1 MRKSRATSHPEIIN
15 SQTALSDF
23 SENTTFTVETNSM
36 NPKILIIGAC
46 GQIGTEL
53 THRLRSIYGTENVIA
68 SDIRKLNTDVVNSGP
83 FEVVN
88 ALDFNQIEHLVE
100 IHHIT
105 DVYLMAALLSATA
118 EKNPAF
124 AWDLNM
130 NSLFHVLNLAKAKKI
145 KKIFWPSSIAVF
157 GPTTPKENTPQYT
170 IMEPSTV
177 YGISKQS
184 GERWC
189 EYYHH
194 IFGVDVR
201 SIRYPGLISWS
212 TAPGGG
218 TTDYAVDIYHKAL
231 SDGTYECFL
240 SSQTRMPMMYMD
252 DAIDATINIMK
263 ADAETIKIRSSYNL
277 AAMSFTPEEI
287 AAEIKK
293 HIPNFTITYKPDF
306 RQKIADSWPASID
319 DSEARKDWG
328 WKHQYNLESM
338 TKDMLEHLSNH

>member
-1 MRKSRATSHPEIIN
+1 MST
-15 SQTALSDF
+15 
-23 SENTTFTVETNSM
+23 
-36 NPKILIIGAC
+36 KILIIGAC

-53 THRLRSIYGTENVIA
+53 TKKLREIYGVQNVIA
-68 SDIRKLNTDVVNSGP
+68 SDIRKLNNDVVNSGP

-88 ALDFNQIEHLVE
+88 ALDFNQIEHIVE
-100 IHHIT
+100 VHQIEE
-105 DVYLMAALLSATA
+105 VYLMAALLSATA

-157 GPTTPKENTPQYT
+157 GPTTPRINTPQYT

-177 YGISKQS
+177 YGISKQT

-194 IFGVDVR
+194 IYGVDVR

-212 TAPGGG
+212 TEPGGG

-231 SDGTYECFL
+231 SDHTYECFL
-240 SSQTRMPMMYMD
+240 SENTALPMMYID
-252 DAIDATINIMK
+252 DAIRATIQIMQTPT
-263 ADAETIKIRSSYNL
+263 ENIKIRSSYNL
-277 AAMSFTPEEI
+277 GGVSFTPKEI
-287 AAEIKK
+287 AATIKN
-293 HIPNFTITYKPDF
+293 HIPDFTITYKPDF

-319 DSEARKDWG
+319 DSRARDDWN
-328 WKHQYNLESM
+328 WKHEFDLEM
-338 TKDMLEHLSNH
+338 ITVEMLENLKKH

>member
-1 MRKSRATSHPEIIN
+1 
-15 SQTALSDF
+15 
-23 SENTTFTVETNSM
+23 M

-46 GQIGTEL
+46 GQIETEL
-53 THRLRSIYGTENVIA
+53 TQKLRKIYGTENVIA
-68 SDIRKLNTDVVNSGP
+68 SDIRKLNVDVVNSGP
-83 FEVVN
+83 FEVIN

-100 IHHIT
+100 VHQIT

-130 NSLFHVLNLAKAKKI
+130 NSLFHVLNLAKAGKI

-189 EYYHH
+189 EYYHNL
-194 IFGVDVR
+194 FGVDVR

-212 TAPGGG
+212 SPPGGG

-231 SDGTYECFL
+231 ENQSYECFL
-240 SSQTRMPMMYMD
+240 SAETKMPMMYMD
-252 DAIDATINIMK
+252 DAIAATIQIMQ
-263 ADAETIKIRSSYNL
+263 APAEQIKIRSSYNL
-277 AAMSFTPEEI
+277 AAMSFTPTEI
-287 AAEIKK
+287 AAEIQK
-293 HIPNFTITYKPDF
+293 HIPDFTISYAPDF

-319 DSEARKDWG
+319 DSRAREDWG
-328 WKHQYNLESM
+328 WNHHFALDNM
-338 TKDMLEHLSNH
+338 TVDMLEHLK

>member
-1 MRKSRATSHPEIIN
+1 M
-15 SQTALSDF
+15 LLYF
-23 SENTTFTVETNSM
+23 ENVIFVGLKQQQRMST
-36 NPKILIIGAC
+36 KILIIGAC

-53 THRLRSIYGTENVIA
+53 TQRLRKIYGTDNVIA
-68 SDIRKLNTDVVNSGP
+68 SDIRKLNADVVNSGP

-100 IHHIT
+100 LHQI
-105 DVYLMAALLSATA
+105 DEVYLMAALLSATA

-130 NSLFHVLNLAKAKKI
+130 NSLFHVLNLAKAGKI

-157 GPTTPKENTPQYT
+157 GPTTPKEDTPQYT
-170 IMEPSTV
+170 VMEPSTV
-177 YGISKQS
+177 YGISKQA

-189 EYYHH
+189 EYYHN

-212 TAPGGG
+212 SPPGGG

-231 SDGTYECFL
+231 SDKKYECFL
-240 SSQTRMPMMYMD
+240 SSETRMPMMYMD
-252 DAIDATINIMK
+252 DAINATIQIMQ
-263 ADAETIKIRSSYNL
+263 APVEQIKIRSAYNL
-277 AAMSFTPEEI
+277 AAMSFTPTEI

-293 HIPNFTITYKPDF
+293 HIPEFTITYEPDF
-306 RQKIADSWPASID
+306 RQKIADSWPSSID
-319 DSEARKDWG
+319 DSFARKDWG
-328 WKHQYNLESM
+328 WKHEFDLASM
-338 TKDMLEHLSNH
+338 TVDMLEHLK

>member
-1 MRKSRATSHPEIIN
+1 M
-15 SQTALSDF
+15 
-23 SENTTFTVETNSM
+23 TT
-36 NPKILIIGAC
+36 KILIIGAC

-53 THRLRSIYGTENVIA
+53 THRLRDIYGTENVVA
-68 SDIRKLNTDVVNSGP
+68 SDIRKLNNDIVNNGI

-88 ALDFNQIEHLVE
+88 ALDYNQIEHLIE
-100 IHHIT
+100 KYTIT

-130 NSLFHVLNLAKAKKI
+130 NSLFHVLNLAKAGKI

-189 EYYHH
+189 EYYHK

-201 SIRYPGLISWS
+201 SIRYPGLISWTS
-212 TAPGGG
+212 LPGGG
-218 TTDYAVDIYHKAL
+218 TTDYAVDIFHKAL
-231 SDGTYECFL
+231 SDGKYECFL
-240 SSQTRMPMMYMD
+240 SSETKMPMMYMS
-252 DAIDATINIMK
+252 DAIDATVNIML
-263 ADAETIKIRSSYNL
+263 ADAEKIKIRSSYNL
-277 AAMSFTPEEI
+277 AAMSFTPTEI
-287 AAEIKK
+287 ASEIKK
-293 HIPNFTITYKPDF
+293 YIPSFEITYKPDF

-319 DSEARKDWG
+319 DAEARKDWN
-328 WKHQYNLESM
+328 WNHKFDIEKM
-338 TKDMLEHLSNH
+338 TIEMLENLKK

>member
-1 MRKSRATSHPEIIN
+1 MRKRYIC
-15 SQTALSDF
+15 
-23 SENTTFTVETNSM
+23 NTKSTQM

-53 THRLRSIYGTENVIA
+53 TQKLRKIYGTENVIA

-100 IHHIT
+100 VHQIT
-105 DVYLMAALLSATA
+105 DIYLMAALLSATA

-130 NSLFHVLNLAKAKKI
+130 NSLFHVLNLAKAKKV

-177 YGISKQS
+177 YGISKQA

-189 EYYHH
+189 EYYHN
-194 IFGVDVR
+194 IYGVDVR

-212 TAPGGG
+212 TPPGGG
-218 TTDYAVDIYHKAL
+218 TTDYAVDIFYKAIA
-231 SDGTYECFL
+231 DKKYECFL
-240 SSQTRMPMMYMD
+240 SSETKMPMMYMD
-252 DAIDATINIMK
+252 DAIEATINIMK
-263 ADAETIKIRSSYNL
+263 APAEDIKIHSSYNL
-277 AAMSFTPEEI
+277 AAMSFTPTEI

-293 HIPNFTITYKPDF
+293 HIPEFTITYEPDF

-319 DSEARKDWG
+319 DSSAREDWN
-328 WKHQYNLESM
+328 WKHTFDLESM
-338 TKDMLEHLSNH
+338 TKDMLEHLG